1 MTRLAFSLTDA
12 SRRTAIEA
20 IVAAPDGMEVIIQK
34 PKRNL
39 EQNARLW
46 ATLTDISKQVDWYGQ
61 RLSQEEWKDVLTAGL
76 KRQKVV
82 RGIDGGFVVIG
93 ARTSEMTVTEM
104 SELLELA
111 TAFAVQQGVRL
122 TA

>member
-1 MTRLAFSLTDA
+1 MRFRLVSEQA
-12 SRRTAIEA
+12 RRNCLSA
-20 IVAAPDGMEVIIQK
+20 IVAAPDDMEVIIQK